1 MIDEYRLIYAGGEK
15 HERGVG
21 LLLDPDISKS
31 VLGHWCVSDRVLLVK
46 LQGHPFNISIIVVYA
61 PTADSAD
68 EVIDTFYDSLDK
80 AKSQCK
86 SNDIVIV
93 LGDLNA
99 KVGQGI
105 EGKAVGPHGIGER
118 NERGDR
124 WVQWCETW
132 TLASDTKKRLESCEM
147 WFLRRMMKIPWTD
160 KVSNEEVLTRAGV
173 QRKMIREML
182 IRQLKFMG
190 HITRKE
196 GLENLALTG
205 KIVGRRSR
213 GRRRILWMDSL
224 QKLLEER
231 GVKELGVVLIQKA
244 RSRGLWNS
252 MIAKVKRYG
261 T

>member
-1 MIDEYRLIYAGGEK
+1 
-15 HERGVG
+15 
-21 LLLDPDISKS
+21 
-31 VLGHWCVSDRVLLVK
+31 
-46 LQGHPFNISIIVVYA
+46 
-61 PTADSAD
+61 
-68 EVIDTFYDSLDK
+68 
-80 AKSQCK
+80 
-86 SNDIVIV
+86 
-93 LGDLNA
+93 
-99 KVGQGI
+99 
-105 EGKAVGPHGIGER
+105 
-118 NERGDR
+118 
-124 WVQWCETW
+124 
-132 TLASDTKKRLESCEM
+132 
-147 WFLRRMMKIPWTD
+147 
-160 KVSNEEVLTRAGV
+160 
-173 QRKMIREML
+173 ML

-205 KIVGRRSR
+205 KIV